1 MKSSNTRLLYLFISP
16 WLIGFFIFVA
26 GPMLA
31 SLYFSFTEFSGFGS
45 PEWVGLKNYVT
56 LFTDDPLFRKS
67 LWNTFFYTIFSVPL
81 GLIAGYLLAV
91 LLNSK
96 VKYMPLFRTIFYL
109 PSIVP
114 AVASSLLFI
123 LIFQPQ
129 FGIANAILEFFG
141 LPTSKWLYSEMM
153 AKPTLIIM
161 SLWGVGG
168 GMIIYLAGLQD
179 IPQSLYEA
187 AELDGAGP
195 LQKFF
200 KITIPMTSNV
210 IFFNL
215 IMGIIGSFQIFTQAY
230 IVSDGKGGPNN
241 ATLFYVLYL
250 YQNAFQYFKMG
261 YASALAWILFIIT
274 VVFTFL
280 VFRYIGRMVYYEV
293 DD

>member
-56 LFTDDPLFRKS
+56 LFTDDPLFWKS

>member
-56 LFTDDPLFRKS
+56 LFTDDPLFWKS
-67 LWNTFFYTIFSVPL
+67 LWTTFFYTIFSVPL

-129 FGIANAILEFFG
+129 YGIANAILEFFG